1 MPSDRLP
8 LNLSS
13 SLVRLRLLSRSR
25 DIERRYCLGLPYRSL
40 SPGLCAS
47 GDLLRLRG
55 EERERRRGDMDLL
68 LRGERLILRR
78 ATPLGL
84 FSRERSLPGPASGR
98 GRFLIGES
106 CLSASLLLGSGERL
120 RGLRGGDLVLIGDWL
135 CLDALSAAVAAG
147 L

>member
-1 MPSDRLP
+1 MRKCQK
-8 LNLSS
+8 LN
-13 SLVRLRLLSRSR
+13 RSAN
-25 DIERRYCLGLPYRSL
+25 EKCNH
-40 SPGLCAS
+40 LCAS

-98 GRFLIGES
+98 GRFLKTSREWRDELNRTFYI
-106 CLSASLLLGSGERL
+106 LT
-120 RGLRGGDLVLIGDWL
+120 
-135 CLDALSAAVAAG
+135 
-147 L
+147 